1 PPPASAL
8 NRPLL
13 FALQPRLG
21 PPSPSPRQAELRGS
35 GDARANH
42 GVLSFEQG
50 VRTVPAAP
58 GAGAGGRRPAA
69 LGPLP
74 LAPAPAAAPS
84 GAAPRPRPGP
94 GPATPAPATGAAP
107 SSRPPPP
114 PRPSPA
120 PSPAASPAPS
130 PAASPA
136 TELPPDDKPK
146 TPSTAERRR
155 IFEQV
160 TPVSETAPRPVTVC
174 VADEDDAPSAH
185 CYDGRFHTAAGREI
199 KALYAAFVPPRP
211 GVRAVIGDGRVSKF
225 RHLKGTPLH
234 KSTHIEN
241 VRNVSRQVSGEC
253 DGFRANAARAALP
266 LAGAGGKVAVLEL
279 ARPGRLPDGV
289 TPALVHGAAKS
300 CAIFTLPRALFVLL
314 YNPWGN
320 GVLGKIMTCDDGAIR
335 LWRVPP
341 GGLAA
346 PTNEPETTLVA
357 SADKLLCLAWHP
369 LAADVLAVA
378 AFDATVRVWDL
389 AAGAERVSLTGHGDQ
404 TVSKTR
410 LTLDCDHAL
419 AIIFSRGFDHALVCA
434 RGFDQDLL
442 FLFLFS
448 SFLFVLSFLFS
459 SRSTFE
465 VLPQTALSLLLDLT
479 LPSTSWLPIPKPFV
493 SLLLYP
499 VCALNLIQYPL
510 RVILAS
516 PFPLITLPSPAVSDL
531 CIVFSLTPTRSPYL
545 FLRPYS
551 YLDLRSQHNLI

>member
-155 IFEQV
+155 IFEQ
-160 TPVSETAPRPVTVC
+160 
-174 VADEDDAPSAH
+174 
-185 CYDGRFHTAAGREI
+185 
-199 KALYAAFVPPRP
+199 
-211 GVRAVIGDGRVSKF
+211 
-225 RHLKGTPLH
+225 GTPLH

-289 TPALVHGAAKS
+289 TPALVHGAA
-300 CAIFTLPRALFVLL
+300 
-314 YNPWGN
+314 
-320 GVLGKIMTCDDGAIR
+320 
-335 LWRVPP
+335 
-341 GGLAA
+341 
-346 PTNEPETTLVA
+346 TTLVA

-551 YLDLRSQHNLI
+551 YLDLRSQHNLIQVLLFLHLSHS

>member
-289 TPALVHGAAKS
+289 TPALVHGAA
-300 CAIFTLPRALFVLL
+300 
-314 YNPWGN
+314 
-320 GVLGKIMTCDDGAIR
+320 
-335 LWRVPP
+335 
-341 GGLAA
+341 
-346 PTNEPETTLVA
+346 TTLVA

-551 YLDLRSQHNLI
+551 YLDLRSQHNLIQVLLFLHLSHS